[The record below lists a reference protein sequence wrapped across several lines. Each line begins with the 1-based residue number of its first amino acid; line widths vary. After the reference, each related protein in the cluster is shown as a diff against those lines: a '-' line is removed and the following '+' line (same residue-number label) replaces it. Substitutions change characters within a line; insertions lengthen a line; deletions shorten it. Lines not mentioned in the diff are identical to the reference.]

1 VKIREADP
9 GGSVSNIFRQAAACV
24 GVDLGQGEWRSK
36 NCDNW
41 V

>member
-1 VKIREADP
+1 MKIREADRD
-9 GGSVSNIFRQAAACV
+9 GSVYNIFRQAAACV